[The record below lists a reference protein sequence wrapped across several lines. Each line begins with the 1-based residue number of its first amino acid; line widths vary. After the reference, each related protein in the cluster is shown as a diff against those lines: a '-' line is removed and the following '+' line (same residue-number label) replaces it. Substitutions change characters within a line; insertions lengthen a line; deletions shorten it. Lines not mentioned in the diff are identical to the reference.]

1 MWGAIPLGGAG
12 GGTASKIKNR
22 RNALSKCSFVKFVN
36 RKRISLKAVSNPVL
50 GLLES
55 CGLREHNKI
64 AMH

>member
-12 GGTASKIKNR
+12 GGTAVSKNQNSG
-22 RNALSKCSFVKFVN
+22 NALSKCSFVKFVN

-55 CGLREHNKI
+55 CGLREDNKR
-64 AMH
+64 